1 MICAGGH
8 RKGACFVSFYTDNN
22 SWSVI
27 LLCQGDSG
35 GPLTQDGILIG
46 VVSGGD
52 ATGSSCNTNVSIHDG
67 YWVCICS

>member
-8 RKGACFVSFYTDNN
+8 RKGACFVSFDND
-22 SWSVI
+22 SFLDFLV

-52 ATGSSCNTNVSIHDG
+52 VTAAFEWFECECSQIHIG
-67 YWVCICS
+67 LTS

>member
-8 RKGACFVSFYTDNN
+8 RKGACFVSFDRDDN
-22 SWSVI
+22 SWAVI
-27 LLCQGDSG
+27 PLCQGDSG

-52 ATGSSCNTNVSIHDG
+52 VSEYGYDCDSFVSIQD
-67 YWVCICS
+67 C